1 MAKAWNKLMP
11 VVTVLRAGMVEIDVV
26 IKDPPNRF
34 SKANTVSAVSFTKK
48 IFSVKNT
55 YLAYTQILSA

>member
-1 MAKAWNKLMP
+1 MP